1 MRCRGVA
8 LVLVLWLMVLM
19 IGLIGVF
26 ALSSRTESLQGHLL
40 ASGTQARYQAE
51 AGIELAAA
59 KMAHIEPELR
69 WVPDDRVQRLRFED
83 ADLAIRV
90 LDESGKVDLN
100 VAGPDVLLGLMQ
112 ALGIQDLQARALVGA
127 IQDWRDEDDLLMPEG
142 GAEDPQYAAAGRPY
156 GAKDR
161 PFETVGELQQVLGM
175 DAAIYGKLA
184 PHVTV
189 MTGLARPNP
198 AFATEPVLRALGW
211 TDAQIGQWLAQRK
224 AWRPGLPP
232 PIMPD
237 GTPLAVS
244 GTGTYSISSLATRPD
259 GTTVEVTATVR
270 IGASGAFGRLY
281 APLAWRVG
289 DPD

>member
-1 MRCRGVA
+1 M
-8 LVLVLWLMVLM
+8 LVLWLMVLM
-19 IGLIGVF
+19 IGLIGLF

-51 AGIELAAA
+51 AGVELAAA

-69 WVPDDRVQRLRFED
+69 WVPDDRVQHLRFED
-83 ADLAIRV
+83 ADLTIRV

-100 VAGPDVLLGLMQ
+100 VAGPDVLEGLFE
-112 ALGIQDLQARALVGA
+112 AVGVDPIKARALAGA

-161 PFETVGELQQVLGM
+161 PFETVSELQQVLGM
-175 DAAIYGKLA
+175 DSELYQKVA
-184 PHVTV
+184 PHLTV
-189 MTGLARPNP
+189 LTGVARPYP
-198 AFATEPVLRALGW
+198 AFAIEPVLRALGW
-211 TDAQIGQWLAQRK
+211 TDTQIGTWLAQRK

-232 PIMPD
+232 PFMPD
-237 GTPLAVS
+237 GSPLAVS